1 MQNIVL
7 SYDPYRMKTQMSV
20 DGIDVCENEN
30 YSRFKE
36 FIQNGT
42 PMQTWIEPIPYLD
55 WRGFVN
61 EISDEDTNDNVHI
74 DFSGRIID
82 LEDLKRSVAA
92 QNDKRSETTKVKYVF
107 NHVKILD
114 DMTLSQNIE
123 NVVSELETP
132 MFQQLIRQRGSKSLN
147 DKYNA
152 LKDNYRL
159 AQENDFYIVFAGLYS
174 SGKSTLLNA
183 VIRHDVLPTSFKTC
197 TSKNCRIRHDR
208 SIGNKV
214 SLTCFGQ
221 NDEVVIPKR
230 VFDSDEE
237 CEKAFSEICPIKDKN
252 SEDKYPDVVTME
264 LSADLSH
271 LYPKNISNDKFNI
284 VLIDTPGMDSA
295 QSSENGVNKHA
306 QIAMEAITMENKPM
320 IILCVDAQTYENKSI
335 GEFMREIVV
344 QANKENSGFNDR
356 FLFLMNKSDC
366 VQYKN
371 GESAEELKS
380 EFAEYL
386 TDHNKWN
393 ITADDHE
400 LNEISK
406 AASCFVPRIF
416 MTTAGC
422 AYAIQRDALNFSD
435 EQLDIDENYDLKSN
449 LEKFMGK
456 ICDRK
461 RDNFFLSKYCD
472 IPHYRKNEIESEFQ
486 NALENNDR
494 IRATE
499 LQCGLVSVEYAI
511 RDYIERYAYP
521 IKVRGVLSTFE
532 DVLEDVRSFQN
543 GIVESLKEA
552 EKNLGESHSERE
564 EATERKKSAET
575 KSNALKLAKDKIDEQ
590 QRSLNQIKFNPSEIY
605 RIIENFKA
613 EIDKDRDIQRIY
625 QNDEIKTGQKSKDKV
640 ITEINNL
647 MSDIRSLMQRKI
659 SDANRELIKVKNSY
673 DGQLKEIFGYL
684 SSAVDQ
690 LKKSGALNYDSYDFT
705 KSLIWTSNFSYMSA
719 ADVASASSGLRESI
733 KDSTTK
739 TETVWNSKKEDYKA
753 SWNPFKKLASLF
765 MSDTIEQIV
774 DVSGFYKTAP
784 LKKALSNYFNQL
796 DQESKKMG
804 DYFTKEINSSKYKVN
819 TLTKQLLNE
828 IDAFYADIEKQRAEI
843 ERCGKSIEELNKKIE
858 SEKKINEWLIKLS
871 EEISGV

>member
-114 DMTLSQNIE
+114 DMTLSKNIE
-123 NVVSELETP
+123 KVVSELETP
-132 MFQQLIRQRGSKSLN
+132 MFQQLIRQREGKSLN

-214 SLTCFGQ
+214 SLTCYGQ
-221 NDEVVIPKR
+221 NDEVVIQKR

-237 CEKAFSEICPIKDKN
+237 CAKAFSEICPIKDKN

-271 LYPKNISNDKFNI
+271 LYPKNISDDKFNI

-449 LEKFMGK
+449 LEKFMEK

-532 DVLEDVRSFQN
+532 DVLEDVRNFQN
-543 GIVESLKEA
+543 GIVESLNEA
-552 EKNLGESHSERE
+552 EKHLGESNSERE
-564 EATERKKSAET
+564 EASERKQRAEEKRNEVKSAQ
-575 KSNALKLAKDKIDEQ
+575 DKIEEQ
-590 QRSLNQIKFNPSEIY
+590 LRKLKQIKFDSNEIPK
-605 RIIENFKA
+605 IIEDFMV
-613 EIDKDRDIQRIY
+613 EIEKDSVKEQIT
-625 QNDEIKTGQKSKDKV
+625 QNDRIETGQKAKYEV
-640 ITEINNL
+640 EAEINNL
-647 MSDIRSLMQRKI
+647 MSYIRSLMQSGI
-659 SDANRELIKVKNSY
+659 SKANSELIKVKNSY
-673 DGQLKEIFGYL
+673 DRTLKNIFGCL
-684 SSAVDQ
+684 SSAVDE

-705 KSLIWTSNFSYMSA
+705 KSLFWTSNFSSMSE
-719 ADVASASSGLRESI
+719 ADVDSASSNMIQSI
-733 KDSTTK
+733 KNSTTK
-739 TETVWNSKKEDYKA
+739 NETVWNKKKDEYKA
-753 SWNPFKKLASLF
+753 SWNPFRKIASLF
-765 MSDTIEQIV
+765 MPDTIKQVTIV
-774 DVSGFYKTAP
+774 PGSYNTAP
-784 LKKALSNYFNQL
+784 LRKILSDYFVQL
-796 DQESKKMG
+796 GKESEKMG
-804 DYFTKEINSSKYKVN
+804 EYFTGEIESSKVKVKNLLEQLPGEIN
-819 TLTKQLLNE
+819 
-828 IDAFYADIEKQRAEI
+828 AFYKDIKKQSEEI
-843 ERCGKSIEELNKKIE
+843 ERCESSIDELNKKIE
-858 SEKKINEWLIKLS
+858 SEQKINDWLIKLS

>member
-20 DGIDVCENEN
+20 DGIDVCKNEN
-30 YSRFKE
+30 YSLFKE
-36 FIQNGT
+36 FIENGT
-42 PMQTWIEPIPYLD
+42 PMQTWVEPIPYLD
-55 WRGFVN
+55 WKGFVN
-61 EISDEDTNDNVHI
+61 EISDEETNDKVHI

-92 QNDKRSETTKVKYVF
+92 QNDKRSETAKVKYVF

-114 DMTLSQNIE
+114 DMTLSKNIE
-123 NVVSELETP
+123 KVVSELETP

-183 VIRHDVLPTSFKTC
+183 VIRHNVLPTSTDTC

-214 SLTCFGQ
+214 SLTCYGQ

-237 CEKAFSEICPIKDKN
+237 CAKAFSEICPIKDKN

-264 LSADLSH
+264 LGADLSH
-271 LYPKNISNDKFNI
+271 LYPKNISDDKFNI
-284 VLIDTPGMDSA
+284 VLIDTPGMNSA
-295 QSSENGVNKHA
+295 KSSENGINKHA
-306 QIAMEAITMENKPM
+306 QIAMEAISMENKPM
-320 IILCVDAQTYENKSI
+320 IILCVDAEYKDDQSI

-356 FLFLMNKSDC
+356 FLFLMNKGDD
-366 VQYKN
+366 VKYMRNEK
-371 GESAEELKS
+371 AEERKRK
-380 EFAEYL
+380 FAEYL
-386 TDHNKWN
+386 TDYNKWN
-393 ITADDHE
+393 ITADDYE

-406 AASCFVPRIF
+406 AASYFVPRIF
-416 MTTAGC
+416 MTSARC
-422 AYAIQRDALNFSD
+422 AYAIQCDALNFSD
-435 EQLDIDENYDLKSN
+435 KQLDIEENDDLKSD
-449 LEKFMGK
+449 LEKFMEK
-456 ICDRK
+456 ICDKK
-461 RDNFFLSKYCD
+461 RDNFFLAQYCD
-472 IPHYRKNEIESEFQ
+472 LPGYRKNEIESEFQ

-521 IKVRGVLSTFE
+521 IKVRGVLATFE

-543 GIVESLKEA
+543 GIVESLNET
-552 EKNLGESHSERE
+552 EKHLGESHSERK
-564 EATERKKSAET
+564 EATERKKRAET
-575 KSNALKLAKDKIDEQ
+575 KSDALKLAKDKIEEQ

-613 EIDKDRDIQRIY
+613 EIDKDSDIQRIY
-625 QNDEIKTGQKSKDKV
+625 QNDKIETGQKTKYEV
-640 ITEINNL
+640 EVEINSL

-684 SSAVDQ
+684 SSAVDH

-705 KSLIWTSNFSYMSA
+705 KSLIWTSNFSNMSA
-719 ADVASASSGLRESI
+719 ADVASASSGLRQSI
-733 KDSTTK
+733 KDATTK
-739 TETVWNSKKEDYKA
+739 NETVWNSKKEDYKA
-753 SWNPFKKLASLF
+753 SWNPFKKIASWF

-774 DVSGFYKTAP
+774 DVAGFYKTAP
-784 LKKALSNYFNQL
+784 LKKVLSNYFNQL

-804 DYFTKEINSSKYKVN
+804 DYFTEEINSSMHKVN
-819 TLTKQLLNE
+819 ALTKQLFNE

-843 ERCGKSIEELNKKIE
+843 ERCGMSIEELNKKIE

-871 EEISGV
+871 EEISEV